1 MYYLCLRKFH
11 TPTFP
16 TNDMRSYKPR
26 HDTLWGYPRET
37 QRLRPGTRHAHPR
50 ILKRCTGLALRLS
63 GNAHTHHS
71 SFVASR
77 ITHHP
82 FVVCLP
88 SLPHARLLCSSAR
101 PAVVAG
107 RRCGAWRV
115 VAAAARSARSPP
127 AALLTAS
134 RVQAVSTMNAL
145 ALTTAGPL
153 VAGVRCAR
161 SQCRCRVQTPIAVT
175 GGCFK

>member
-1 MYYLCLRKFH
+1 
-11 TPTFP
+11 
-16 TNDMRSYKPR
+16 MRSYKPR

-77 ITHHP
+77 ITHHL
-82 FVVCLP
+82 FVASLP

-107 RRCGAWRV
+107 RRRCGAWRV

-134 RVQAVSTMNAL
+134 RVPVRR
-145 ALTTAGPL
+145 PL
-153 VAGVRCAR
+153 R
-161 SQCRCRVQTPIAVT
+161 RCRHPSHVRGRTT
-175 GGCFK
+175 GRAFDTTRRRGLRRARVVVVVVVVVVDVS